1 MALSEKSAAV
11 TGGDSSNQRFANQRF
26 ANQRFVN
33 QGFAP
38 GVMNREE
45 TDIYDF
51 SDVVDKACEGLMNRQ
66 IKFSIRRIK
75 EMEERLCIME
85 HELDAFLAAR
95 PR

>member
-1 MALSEKSAAV
+1 MTFGEKSAAV
-11 TGGDSSNQRFANQRF
+11 TGGESI
-26 ANQRFVN
+26 N

-38 GVMNREE
+38 NLMRTAESGVCS
-45 TDIYDF
+45 F

-75 EMEERLCIME
+75 EMEELLCDME
-85 HELDAFLAAR
+85 RELDAFLAAR

>member
-1 MALSEKSAAV
+1 MALSEKSAAL
-11 TGGDSSNQRFANQRF
+11 TGGESSNRR
-26 ANQRFVN
+26 
-33 QGFAP
+33 FAP

-45 TDIYDF
+45 AGISAF

-66 IKFSIRRIK
+66 IIFSIRRIK
-75 EMEERLCIME
+75 EMEERLCDME